1 MLSSDEMTDKK
12 ETKEQLLQKYGE
24 LQFSESEVCEIM
36 EQDKLSD
43 DDKRHYRK
51 GQLLARAAVV
61 KAVYTQAKQGS
72 TPCQKEMLSL
82 IAQCEEKNR
91 ENQKPEPA
99 KRPEKYPEAPPIKRR
114 PR

>member
-1 MLSSDEMTDKK
+1 MTDKK

-36 EQDKLSD
+36 EQKELTKNDK
-43 DDKRHYRK
+43 KHYRK

-82 IAQCEEKNR
+82 IAQCEEKNKEYR
-91 ENQKPEPA
+91 KPEPV
-99 KRPEKYPEAPPIKRR
+99 KRPEKYPEAPKIKRR
-114 PR
+114 AR